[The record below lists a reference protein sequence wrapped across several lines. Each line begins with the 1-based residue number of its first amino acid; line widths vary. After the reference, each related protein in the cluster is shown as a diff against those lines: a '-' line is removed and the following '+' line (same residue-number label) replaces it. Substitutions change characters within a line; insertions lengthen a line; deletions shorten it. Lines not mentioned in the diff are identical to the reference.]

1 MEEIL
6 LDLKNVRKQY
16 ANFSLECSMQVK
28 RGSITGL
35 IGANGA
41 GKTTIFKAS
50 LGLIYTD
57 GGEIRM
63 MGKTPQQLTNEEW
76 EKIGVVLSDATF
88 PNILT
93 AEDAGAILKKMYHRF
108 DKADFEE
115 KCRTFAIPMN
125 KKMKEMSTGM
135 KAKLKILMAMSHQA
149 EILILD
155 EPTSGLD
162 VMAREG
168 ILDALR
174 AYMEQEER
182 AILISSH
189 ISGDLEN
196 LCDDL
201 YLIDQGKIRL
211 HEDTDVLLDQYGIL
225 KVTESE
231 FAVLDKQYILAS
243 VMTSVAIST
252 ISYDSMDNGN
262 SFLFTLPVRR
272 KDYATEKYFFVCGFG
287 AVSALIVAIAC
298 GILLLVRKSEMTAD
312 AFGVETMICLLIV
325 LLLADLLVPLQIK
338 FGAEK
343 SKIVIL
349 ATVGILVLGFE
360 IMKNLDQYMQGISSW
375 GRNLWQIISSYK
387 ILFGI
392 AGILLVALLTFISWT
407 ISCRVLEKQEM

>member
-50 LGLIYTD
+50 LGLIHTD

-115 KCRTFAIPMN
+115 KCRTFDIPMN

-155 EPTSGLD
+155 VNWCNRITC
-162 VMAREG
+162 
-168 ILDALR
+168 I
-174 AYMEQEER
+174 
-182 AILISSH
+182 
-189 ISGDLEN
+189 
-196 LCDDL
+196 
-201 YLIDQGKIRL
+201 
-211 HEDTDVLLDQYGIL
+211 
-225 KVTESE
+225 
-231 FAVLDKQYILAS
+231 
-243 VMTSVAIST
+243 
-252 ISYDSMDNGN
+252 
-262 SFLFTLPVRR
+262 
-272 KDYATEKYFFVCGFG
+272 
-287 AVSALIVAIAC
+287 
-298 GILLLVRKSEMTAD
+298 
-312 AFGVETMICLLIV
+312 
-325 LLLADLLVPLQIK
+325 
-338 FGAEK
+338 
-343 SKIVIL
+343 
-349 ATVGILVLGFE
+349 
-360 IMKNLDQYMQGISSW
+360 
-375 GRNLWQIISSYK
+375 
-387 ILFGI
+387 
-392 AGILLVALLTFISWT
+392 
-407 ISCRVLEKQEM
+407 

>member
-50 LGLIYTD
+50 LGLIHTD

-76 EKIGVVLSDATF
+76 EKIGVVLSNATF

-108 DKADFEE
+108 NKADFEE
-115 KCRTFAIPMN
+115 KCRTFDIPMN
-125 KKMKEMSTGM
+125 KKIKEMSTGM
-135 KAKLKILMAMSHQA
+135 KAKLKILMAISHQA

-211 HEDTDVLLDQYGIL
+211 HEDTDVSAGSI
-225 KVTESE
+225 
-231 FAVLDKQYILAS
+231 
-243 VMTSVAIST
+243 
-252 ISYDSMDNGN
+252 
-262 SFLFTLPVRR
+262 R
-272 KDYATEKYFFVCGFG
+272 YFKSDRIRICGTG
-287 AVSALIVAIAC
+287 
-298 GILLLVRKSEMTAD
+298 
-312 AFGVETMICLLIV
+312 
-325 LLLADLLVPLQIK
+325 
-338 FGAEK
+338 
-343 SKIVIL
+343 
-349 ATVGILVLGFE
+349 
-360 IMKNLDQYMQGISSW
+360 
-375 GRNLWQIISSYK
+375 
-387 ILFGI
+387 
-392 AGILLVALLTFISWT
+392 
-407 ISCRVLEKQEM
+407 